1 MRAGGPL
8 PYKILGVCL
17 ALFFILFKLEYLQV
31 KLYRISKEFDSKDSM
46 SNPNTRQKKKKKFPA
61 ALKPPSSFWL
71 HCGHLCVSNIG
82 VKRSIHTP
90 SFGGVLFIVNNNSP
104 GSVLSGLSHQFWP
117 EFEVT
122 PSTVS
127 YKKFGYTLA
136 QHLQLPSKNLYHS
149 QTTKIYTRIGAV

>member
-17 ALFFILFKLEYLQV
+17 ALFFILFKLEYSQV
-31 KLYRISKEFDSKDSM
+31 KLYRISTEFDS
-46 SNPNTRQKKKKKFPA
+46 NKFPA

-71 HCGHLCVSNIG
+71 HCGHLCASKIR
-82 VKRSIHTP
+82 VKRSILTP

-104 GSVLSGLSHQFWP
+104 RSVLSGLSHQLWP

-149 QTTKIYTRIGAV
+149 QTTKIYIRIGAV

>member
-17 ALFFILFKLEYLQV
+17 ALFFILFKLEYSQV

-46 SNPNTRQKKKKKFPA
+46 SNPNTRQKKNFPA

-71 HCGHLCVSNIG
+71 HCGHLCASKIG
-82 VKRSIHTP
+82 MKRSILTP

-104 GSVLSGLSHQFWP
+104 ESVLSSLSHQSWP

-127 YKKFGYTLA
+127 YKKFGYALA

-149 QTTKIYTRIGAV
+149 QTTKIYIRIGAV